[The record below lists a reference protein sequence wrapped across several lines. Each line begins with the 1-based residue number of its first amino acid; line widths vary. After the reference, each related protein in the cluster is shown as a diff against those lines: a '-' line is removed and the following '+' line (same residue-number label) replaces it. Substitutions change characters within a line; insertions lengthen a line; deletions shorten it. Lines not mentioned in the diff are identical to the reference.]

1 MIIECKVRGVPSPKI
16 SWLRDNAEIEMDDR
30 IQQIDHH
37 DGVCELIIN
46 RPTRRDSGLYICCAQ
61 NSSGIEKS
69 QHRVDIEIEQKK
81 TVQMAPITNGTSEVA
96 TVTNGDAEAT
106 TDGDAGEDESK
117 TATKGKGKGKK
128 GGAGG
133 GGRARHTEALVPVKN
148 KLVVTAQLTNRTV
161 GARSRVKL
169 SCCVQGPEPQMKWY
183 KDGNPVAMSM
193 KVRNMSRD
201 GLGVLEFLS
210 PEESDSGN
218 YVCVAKNPF
227 SEVSTSCTLVV
238 YDTNISIDTVPT
250 FTRSIKGLFL
260 FLI

>member
-1 MIIECKVRGVPSPKI
+1 
-16 SWLRDNAEIEMDDR
+16 MDDH

-46 RPTRRDSGLYICCAQ
+46 RPTRRDSGLYICCAE

-69 QHRVDIEIEQKK
+69 QHRVDIEIEQKQP
-81 TVQMAPITNGTSEVA
+81 VQMAPITNGTSEA
-96 TVTNGDAEAT
+96 ITEESETVTNGDAE
-106 TDGDAGEDESK
+106 DDSK
-117 TATKGKGKGKK
+117 SAPKGKGAKGKK
-128 GGAGG
+128 GTG
-133 GGRARHTEALVPVKN
+133 GGRSRHIEALVPVKN

-161 GARSRVKL
+161 GARNKVKL
-169 SCCVQGPEPQMKWY
+169 SCCVQGPDPQMRWF
-183 KDGNPVAMSM
+183 KDDNPVVMST

-210 PEESDSGN
+210 PEEGDSGK

-238 YDTNISIDTVPT
+238 YDTNISIDTAPT
-250 FTRSIKGLFL
+250 FTRSIKGE
-260 FLI
+260 